1 MDKPAI
7 VALGA
12 KDRQQASLGQRI
24 KNHFVA
30 NRAMYASIAGGLAAG
45 AGAAGTAY
53 LGHVIGHRSGL
64 ERGTQVGYVAGHAR
78 GHENG
83 VRAANEILQPFLRKR

>member
-1 MDKPAI
+1 MDKSAV

-30 NRAMYASIAGGLAAG
+30 NRAMYASVAGGLAAG
-45 AGAAGTAY
+45 AGAAGAAY
-53 LGHVIGHRSGL
+53 LGHAIGHRSGL
-64 ERGTQVGYVAGHAR
+64 ESGYVAGHAR

>member
-1 MDKPAI
+1 MDKSAV

-12 KDRQQASLGQRI
+12 KDRQQPSLGQRI

-30 NRAMYASIAGGLAAG
+30 NRAMYASVAGGLAAG
-45 AGAAGTAY
+45 AGAAGAAY
-53 LGHVIGHRSGL
+53 LGHAIGHRSGL
-64 ERGTQVGYVAGHAR
+64 ESGTRAGYVAGHAR